1 MLLGIIS
8 DTHDQ
13 LARTV
18 RAVNLLT
25 EQGAEA
31 LIHCGDL
38 VSVEILE
45 ACGVLPFWFVF
56 GNNEDDFTGLRST
69 AAAVNATCLEF
80 AGEVE
85 LGGKRIA
92 VTHGHLSRDVRRL
105 LAAKP
110 DYLLSGHSHEAHHR
124 MEDGVQRI
132 NPGAIYRAERY
143 SVALL
148 DLATDHLRYLDVPR

>member
-18 RAVNLLT
+18 RAVDLLT
-25 EQGAEA
+25 GQGAAA

-38 VSVEILE
+38 VSHEIIE
-45 ACGVLPFWFVF
+45 ACGVLPLWFVF
-56 GNNEDDFTGLRST
+56 GNNDDDYAALRSAVAT
-69 AAAVNATCLEF
+69 VNATCLDH
-80 AGEVE
+80 AGEVT

-105 LAAKP
+105 LAARP
-110 DYLLSGHSHEAHHR
+110 DYLLTGHSHEAHHR
-124 MEDGVQRI
+124 LEEGVQRI
-132 NPGAIYRAERY
+132 NPGALHRAERF

-148 DLATDHLRYLDVPR
+148 DLATDHLRFLDVPR